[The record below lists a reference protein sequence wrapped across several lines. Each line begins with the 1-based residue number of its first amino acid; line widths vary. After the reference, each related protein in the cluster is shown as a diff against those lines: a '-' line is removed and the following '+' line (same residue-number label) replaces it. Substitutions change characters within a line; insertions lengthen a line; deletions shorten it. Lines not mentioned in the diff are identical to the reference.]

1 VRWLAVL
8 AHARERVVLAGL
20 VALVTAG
27 GGARIWLLVA
37 ATGLP
42 VTFVNVA
49 LVMLSLG
56 VFGPLP
62 LGPSASPAGTLATL
76 GASGAAGSRIGAR
89 PRDRGERDL
98 DVRRRRPRRR
108 DGPRRPGPERAGAG
122 LLACLAP

>member
-1 VRWLAVL
+1 MRWLAVL

-76 GASGAAGSRIGAR
+76 GASGAAGVGPALVLGIVVSATSICGVGVYAIVTGAAVLAER
-89 PRDRGERDL
+89 APRA
-98 DVRRRRPRRR
+98 RRPLTS
-108 DGPRRPGPERAGAG
+108 RA
-122 LLACLAP
+122 

>member
-8 AHARERVVLAGL
+8 AHARERVVLACL

-49 LVMLSLG
+49 LVMFSLG
-56 VFGPLP
+56 VFGLLP

-76 GASGAAGSRIGAR
+76 GASGAAGVGPALVLGIVVSATSSAASASTRSWPA
-89 PRDRGERDL
+89 PRCWRS
-98 DVRRRRPRRR
+98 
-108 DGPRRPGPERAGAG
+108 GPHARAGR
-122 LLACLAP
+122 